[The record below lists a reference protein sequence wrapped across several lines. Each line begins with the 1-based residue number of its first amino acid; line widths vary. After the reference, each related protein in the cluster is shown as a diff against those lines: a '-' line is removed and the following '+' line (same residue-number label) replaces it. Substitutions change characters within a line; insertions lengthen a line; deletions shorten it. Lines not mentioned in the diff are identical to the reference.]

1 MRVLKE
7 EFSDGKIPS
16 AYNGYI
22 SSFGAS
28 IIQSGFCATLAL
40 FENQLPSIESQAI
53 LGFDFD
59 YTSGLPIIRG
69 SSIKRVLRSA
79 FKYLDYIK
87 ELLHNKII
95 NIKKLKIEIFENND
109 IFFDVTI
116 INITYQNFF

>member
-28 IIQSGFCATLAL
+28 IIQSEFCATLAL

-69 SSIKRVLRSA
+69 SGIKRVLRSA
-79 FKYLDYIK
+79 FKHPDYIK

-109 IFFDVTI
+109 IFFDATI

>member
-109 IFFDVTI
+109 IFFDATI